1 MSQQPV
7 PPPPMSDFAGSLWK
21 GAAIIAATRLGLFKV
36 LADGP
41 RSTAEIAQATGA
53 SEAGIARLVEAL
65 SSFGYLLRVNE
76 RFANGPTPQTWL
88 TPQGRVDFTAGVL
101 WQAEIWHWLEGLSQA
116 VQQGGPQ
123 RGIWRQMEDR
133 PEMGQLF
140 AQYMKG
146 LAQLTADPLLQS
158 VPLPDGARRM
168 LDLGGSHGLRSIA
181 YCERYSQLQA
191 VVYDLPS
198 ALTDTQQTI
207 AAREMGSRVSI
218 QQGNCLA
225 EDIGWGY
232 DVILCIGLLHNFTE
246 EENKGLA
253 RKLARALNPGG
264 LIVIHE
270 FLRNE
275 PPDEFNAGF
284 SLVLLLEGG
293 TRTYSYHEIG
303 SWLTDA
309 EFTQLKRMD
318 LGSSGDGS
326 IITAVKGE

>member
-1 MSQQPV
+1 MSQQPL
-7 PPPPMSDFAGSLWK
+7 PPPPMADFAGPLWK
-21 GAAIIAATRLGLFKV
+21 GAAIITASKLGLFKV

-41 RSTAEIAQATGA
+41 RSPAEIAQATGA
-53 SEAGIARLVEAL
+53 SEDGVTRLVEAL
-65 SSFGYLLRVNE
+65 ASFGYLLRVNE

-88 TPQGRVDFTAGVL
+88 TPQGRVDFTAGVM
-101 WQAEIWHWLEGLSQA
+101 WQAELWHWLEGLSQA

-123 RGIWRQMEDR
+123 RSIWRLMDDR

-140 AQYMKG
+140 SQYMKA

-158 VPLPDGARRM
+158 VPLPDGARRL

-181 YCERYSQLQA
+181 YCERYPQLQA

-198 ALTDTQQTI
+198 SLTDTEQTI
-207 AAREMGSRVSI
+207 AAREMGSRISI
-218 QQGNCLA
+218 QQGNCLT

-232 DVILCIGLLHNFTE
+232 DIILCIGLLHNFTKV
-246 EENKGLA
+246 ENKGLA
-253 RKLARALNPGG
+253 AKLSRALTPGG

-284 SLVLLLEGG
+284 SLVLLLESG
-293 TRTYSYHEIG
+293 TRTYSYREIG
-303 SWLTDA
+303 DWLTEA
-309 EFTQLKRMD
+309 GLSQLKRMD

>member
-1 MSQQPV
+1 
-7 PPPPMSDFAGSLWK
+7 MSDFAGSLWK
-21 GAAIIAATRLGLFKV
+21 GAAIIAATKLGLFKV

-41 RSTAEIAQATGA
+41 RSTSEIAQATGA
-53 SEAGIARLVEAL
+53 NETGVSRLVEAL
-65 SSFGYLLRVNE
+65 ASFGYLLRVNE

-88 TPQGRVDFTAGVL
+88 TPQSRVDFTAGVL
-101 WQAEIWHWLEGLSQA
+101 WQAELWHRLEGLGQA

-123 RGIWRQMEDR
+123 RSIWRQMDDR
-133 PEMGQLF
+133 PEIGQLYS
-140 AQYMKG
+140 QYMNA
-146 LAQLTADPLLQS
+146 LAQLTAGPLLQS
-158 VPLPDGARRM
+158 VPLPDGTRRL

-181 YCERYSQLQA
+181 YCERYLQLQA

-207 AAREMGSRVSI
+207 AAREMGSRVSV
-218 QQGNCLA
+218 QQGNCLT

-246 EENKGLA
+246 DENKNLA

-264 LIVIHE
+264 MIVIHE

-284 SLVLLLEGG
+284 SLVLLLENG

-303 SWLTDA
+303 SWLTNA
-309 EFTQLKRMD
+309 EFSQLKRMD

-326 IITAVKGE
+326 IITAIKGE